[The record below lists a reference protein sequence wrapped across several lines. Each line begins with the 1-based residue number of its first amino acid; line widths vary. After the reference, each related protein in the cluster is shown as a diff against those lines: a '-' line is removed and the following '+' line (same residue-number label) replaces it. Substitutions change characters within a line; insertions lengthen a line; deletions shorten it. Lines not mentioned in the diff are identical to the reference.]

1 MLAKVR
7 GTGIKKT
14 KKNAGWVNMGCKKA
28 GYLDRVISE
37 VDSMA
42 NGAHDPLV
50 PPAARHALK
59 TVRPQSV
66 HADVQKVEP

>member
-1 MLAKVR
+1 
-7 GTGIKKT
+7 
-14 KKNAGWVNMGCKKA
+14 MGCKKA